1 MITDPAKE
9 DVARRRILAIRLV
22 LPYKVTLS
30 KNPST
35 DNVALSCESNATGPC
50 ASTDHNGSARLLQ
63 GIVIRFPSQVN
74 QALRASATASGFSAA
89 TFSNARAGPSGWRRP
104 CSQFWRVEMLTPII
118 NANSDCE
125 TSRRSRILLMSRF
138 EIKNSRSFRL
148 SSFDFASLLDARVQL
163 VKVFLSH
170 FSSSLTNFLKTR
182 SWFGVRSSCSFF

>member
-1 MITDPAKE
+1 
-9 DVARRRILAIRLV
+9 
-22 LPYKVTLS
+22 
-30 KNPST
+30 
-35 DNVALSCESNATGPC
+35 
-50 ASTDHNGSARLLQ
+50 
-63 GIVIRFPSQVN
+63 
-74 QALRASATASGFSAA
+74 
-89 TFSNARAGPSGWRRP
+89 
-104 CSQFWRVEMLTPII
+104 MLTPII